1 MDASAILIKIIVC
14 FIAGLGAGFGTGFA
28 GMSAVTVISPMLIT
42 FVGLPT
48 YQAVGIGL
56 ASDILASAVSARTY
70 AKNKNIDIKNGVI
83 MMVAVLIMTLVGSW
97 IANFMPD
104 TTMGSLSV
112 IMTLFLGL
120 KFLIWPVKTT
130 KEDMKKKSSRAYVI
144 QSLIGGAYIGF
155 VCGFMGAG
163 GGLMMLLVLTT
174 VMRYELK
181 TAVGTSVFIM
191 TFTAITGSVSHF
203 VIGGIPDLMC
213 LILCIIFTFLWSR
226 VSSKIANDANPVLL
240 NRLTGMILTA
250 TGIVIGI
257 LRFL

>member
-1 MDASAILIKIIVC
+1 
-14 FIAGLGAGFGTGFA
+14 
-28 GMSAVTVISPMLIT
+28 MSAVTVISPMLIT
-42 FVGLPT
+42 FVGMPT

-70 AKNKNIDIKNGVI
+70 AKHKNIDIKNGVI
-83 MMVAVLIMTLVGSW
+83 MMAAVLIMTLVGSW
-97 IANFMPD
+97 AANFMPD
-104 TTMGSLSV
+104 ATMGSLSV

-130 KEDMKKKSSRAYVI
+130 KEDMQKKSSRAYVI

-203 VIGGIPDLMC
+203 VIGGIPDLLC
-213 LILCIIFTFLWSR
+213 LALCIIFTFFWSR
-226 VSSKIANDANPVLL
+226 VSSKIANDANPILL
-240 NRLTGMILTA
+240 NRLTGMILTT

-257 LRFL
+257 LRFF

>member
-1 MDASAILIKIIVC
+1 
-14 FIAGLGAGFGTGFA
+14 
-28 GMSAVTVISPMLIT
+28 MSAVTVISPMLIT
-42 FVGLPT
+42 FVGMPT

-70 AKNKNIDIKNGVI
+70 AKHKNIDIKNGVI
-83 MMVAVLIMTLVGSW
+83 MMAAVLIMTLVGSW
-97 IANFMPD
+97 AANFMPD
-104 TTMGSLSV
+104 ATMGSLSV

-130 KEDMKKKSSRAYVI
+130 KEDMQKKSSRAYVI

-203 VIGGIPDLMC
+203 VIGGIPDLLC
-213 LILCIIFTFLWSR
+213 LVLCIIFTFFWSR
-226 VSSKIANDANPVLL
+226 VSSKIANDANPILL

-257 LRFL
+257 LRFF